1 MPSRKGTACIFATWN
16 PPGKCKEPG
25 PQMGPEGRG
34 APLTWRRVGE
44 IRKGDVWVR
53 ERAYERPRLPGQ
65 WKSARAKRRLADGG
79 KGDPEDMKG

>member
-1 MPSRKGTACIFATWN
+1 
-16 PPGKCKEPG
+16 
-25 PQMGPEGRG
+25 MGPEGRG

-65 WKSARAKRRLADGG
+65 WKSARAERRLADGG
-79 KGDPEDMKG
+79 KGDP

>member
-1 MPSRKGTACIFATWN
+1 
-16 PPGKCKEPG
+16 
-25 PQMGPEGRG
+25 MGPEGRG

-65 WKSARAKRRLADGG
+65 WKSARANRRLADGG
-79 KGDPEDMKG
+79 KGDPDDLKG